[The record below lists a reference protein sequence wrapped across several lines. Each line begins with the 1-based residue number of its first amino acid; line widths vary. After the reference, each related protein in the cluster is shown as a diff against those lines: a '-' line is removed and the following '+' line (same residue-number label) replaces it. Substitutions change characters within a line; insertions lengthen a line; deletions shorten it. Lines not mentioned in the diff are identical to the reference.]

1 VSTPVRIGILGAG
14 RMGRVHAEN
23 LARHIQRAR
32 PTAWADPTE
41 PDLEELARRLGI
53 DRVYRDWRDLVA
65 AADLDA
71 IVIATPTSTHHE
83 IVMAAAQ
90 RNLAIFCEKPLDLRL
105 GTLYNIRA
113 EIERRHLL
121 LMVAFQRRFDPAFAA
136 LQRDVAAGRIGRPHL
151 LRIVSRDSMLPPEAF
166 IPQSGGIFMD
176 MTVHDFDMTRF
187 LTGEEIEDVHARASV
202 LIDPMFARYG
212 DWDTAVVTLRL
223 TGGALVVIENSRRAV
238 YGYDQRIEVF
248 GDAGMLAVDNPPFAL
263 RPEGQAGVVPF
274 FTERFREAYRVEL
287 QAFVDAAAAGRPA
300 PVGVLES
307 IRAVEAALAARRSVE
322 TSRSIRIEEVR
333 G

>member
-1 VSTPVRIGILGAG
+1 
-14 RMGRVHAEN
+14 
-23 LARHIQRAR
+23 
-32 PTAWADPTE
+32 
-41 PDLEELARRLGI
+41 
-53 DRVYRDWRDLVA
+53 
-65 AADLDA
+65 
-71 IVIATPTSTHHE
+71 
-83 IVMAAAQ
+83 MAAAH

-105 GTLYNIRA
+105 GTLNDIRA